1 MMGNHQGIPFMMNLI
16 VLIAWSLYFITTSDA
31 CSCVYSHPQEHF
43 CSSDFVVTLSIQ
55 GDPKQ
60 LHQYNY
66 LRYPVKVYKIYKGM
80 DKTSVRKGFIYT
92 GSALSS
98 CSPTLAK
105 NTTYLMTGRIVNGKP
120 FVSICNF
127 ISEWSSLTYRQKKG
141 FRRNF
146 GRSCG
151 CKVTDAGSY
160 AFYSGYHYNFS
171 NRSIDGQTDNT
182 KGYRRFGY
190 CSWDTK
196 WEIEFD
202 CQGSYSTCLP
212 VPAPSSIYP
221 EPESNDVINFDSN
234 RNRRNRSKLGQCQ
247 WDQNIDYLD
256 CMKRKAERKAL
267 LQLEREGEP

>member
-105 NTTYLMTGRIVNGKP
+105 NTTYLMTGKTNSVILLKITP
-120 FVSICNF
+120 FDSYQNNYTNPLITL
-127 ISEWSSLTYRQKKG
+127 LTY
-141 FRRNF
+141 
-146 GRSCG
+146 
-151 CKVTDAGSY
+151 
-160 AFYSGYHYNFS
+160 H
-171 NRSIDGQTDNT
+171 
-182 KGYRRFGY
+182 
-190 CSWDTK
+190 
-196 WEIEFD
+196 
-202 CQGSYSTCLP
+202 
-212 VPAPSSIYP
+212 
-221 EPESNDVINFDSN
+221 
-234 RNRRNRSKLGQCQ
+234 
-247 WDQNIDYLD
+247 
-256 CMKRKAERKAL
+256 M
-267 LQLEREGEP
+267 